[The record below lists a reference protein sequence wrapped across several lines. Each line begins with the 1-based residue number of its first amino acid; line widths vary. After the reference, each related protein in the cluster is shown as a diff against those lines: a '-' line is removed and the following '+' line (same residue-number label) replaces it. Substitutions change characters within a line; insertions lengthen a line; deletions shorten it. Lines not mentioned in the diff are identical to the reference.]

1 MKFYELLENDEQT
14 GQWRLGKVSDQKGK
28 TLLLDSGSALRRK
41 GALNA
46 VIAKRGVAHD
56 YCFTTYNVP
65 VARAPLAAAIAVVAG
80 SDLQRLPLTIA
91 GHHGFEALNAVR
103 VVPCLDEE
111 RSQIKPMTE
120 LELTEQRRLG
130 LRDTFRLVGDFCI
143 DGARVPEDAHFFRP
157 KGLEGV
163 LVVSESVKNAIVA
176 TDAFGPMFSFV
187 GARTAPKTPPKVR
200 KRVRTTARGLGSGG
214 R

>member
-1 MKFYELLENDEQT
+1 MKFYELIEDDEQT

-28 TLLLDSGSALRRK
+28 TVLLDSGSALRRK
-41 GALNA
+41 GPLNA
-46 VIAKRGVAHD
+46 VIAEKGEAHD
-56 YCFTTYNVP
+56 YSITTYNVP
-65 VARAPLAAAIAVVAG
+65 VARVPLAAAVAAVAG
-80 SDLQRLPLTIA
+80 SDLQRLPLNIA
-91 GHHGFEALNAVR
+91 GYHGFEALNALR
-103 VVPCLDEE
+103 VVPCLDED

-176 TDAFGPMFSFV
+176 TGAFGPMFSFV
-187 GARTAPKTPPKVR
+187 GERTAPKAATKVR
-200 KRVRTTARGLGSGG
+200 KRVRTTARGLGSS
-214 R
+214 